1 MNYWKLLGTTAIL
14 MTALCVGIHFYAKWD
29 LKRFEESLGERYTP
43 ASQKIEPTVN
53 LAKQGIPEN
62 EMEAAFEK
70 QQETELQMTDTT
82 EEDALLD
89 EFFNELANADLNA
102 HLENPETT
110 DAESDTLADFL
121 QELSDNPSAEDSS
134 LIAIEELD
142 TTQTSGWIE
151 LELGDRRL
159 EDITD
164 LKGLGDG
171 SSVIITDTNG
181 NIINST
187 KSRIVEMRVR

>member
-29 LKRFEESLGERYTP
+29 LKRFEESLGEPYTP

-62 EMEAAFEK
+62 EMEAAFEE
-70 QQETELQMTDTT
+70 QQETEPQMTDTT

-89 EFFNELANADLNA
+89 EFFNELADAD
-102 HLENPETT
+102 LENPDTAE
-110 DAESDTLADFL
+110 DAEGDTLSDFL
-121 QELSDNPSAEDSS
+121 QELSDNSSAADSS
-134 LIAIEELD
+134 LTVIEGLD
-142 TTQTSGWIE
+142 TTQTSEWIE

-159 EDITD
+159 EDIID
-164 LKGLGDG
+164 IKGLGDG
-171 SSVIITDTNG
+171 SSVIITDSNG
-181 NIINST
+181 NIIDGAA
-187 KSRIVEMRVR
+187 KGRILKARVR

>member
-29 LKRFEESLGERYTP
+29 LKRFEESLGEPYTP

-62 EMEAAFEK
+62 EMEAAFEE
-70 QQETELQMTDTT
+70 QQATEPQMTDTT

-89 EFFNELANADLNA
+89 EFFNELADAD
-102 HLENPETT
+102 LENPDTAE
-110 DAESDTLADFL
+110 DAEDDTLSDFL
-121 QELSDNPSAEDSS
+121 QELSDNSSAADSS
-134 LIAIEELD
+134 LTVIEGLD
-142 TTQTSGWIE
+142 TTQTSEWIE

-159 EDITD
+159 EDIID
-164 LKGLGDG
+164 IKGLGDG
-171 SSVIITDTNG
+171 SSVIITDSNG
-181 NIINST
+181 NIIDGAA
-187 KSRIVEMRVR
+187 KDRILKARVR

>member
-89 EFFNELANADLNA
+89 EFFNELADAD
-102 HLENPETT
+102 LENPDT
-110 DAESDTLADFL
+110 AENAEDDTLSDFL
-121 QELSDNPSAEDSS
+121 QELSDNSSAADSN
-134 LIAIEELD
+134 LTAIEGLD

-159 EDITD
+159 EDIID

-171 SSVIITDTNG
+171 GNVIITDSNG
-181 NIINST
+181 NIIDGT
-187 KSRIVEMRVR
+187 KYGIVEMRVR